1 MRLHLVWLGASI
13 IGLTVLLKD
22 IQASPAP
29 RDRIATLNDRLE
41 NGAVKLVFQPAS
53 GYLRSVLEKL
63 DIMVESQVMVF
74 SKTSF
79 QAKLI
84 SPENPRALYFTDDL
98 VIGWVRGSP
107 LIEAAAIDPGKGVVF
122 YTLDQSSAGKPR
134 FQRNDSCN
142 SCHQSHRTQGVP
154 GLFVLSSNPYLESNA
169 ANSDSAATDQR
180 TPLTQRWGGWY
191 VSGRSNRFRHLG
203 NRIGQGWLESLY
215 DQFYTSGYLTEYSD
229 IVALMVLEHQTQMSN
244 LISRLDS
251 ETRFSEGLA
260 APARDTVNSLV
271 DYLLFIDEAPLP
283 SRIIGTSGYA
293 EKFADLGPRDRK
305 GRSLRQFDLNH
316 RLLKYPCSYMI
327 YSDAFNALPSFA

>member
-1 MRLHLVWLGASI
+1 ME
-13 IGLTVLLKD
+13 TD
-22 IQASPAP
+22 IVTCPHCGKRNRVPA
-29 RDRIATLNDRLE
+29 A
-41 NGAVKLVFQPAS
+41 
-53 GYLRSVLEKL
+53 
-63 DIMVESQVMVF
+63 
-74 SKTSF
+74 
-79 QAKLI
+79 
-84 SPENPRALYFTDDL
+84 
-98 VIGWVRGSP
+98 
-107 LIEAAAIDPGKGVVF
+107 
-122 YTLDQSSAGKPR
+122 SAGKPR

-154 GLFVLSSNPYLESNA
+154 GLFILSSNPYLESNA
-169 ANSDSAATDQR
+169 ADSDSAVTDQR

-316 RLLKYPCSYMI
+316 RLFKYPCSYMI
-327 YSDAFNALPSFA
+327 YSDAFNALPSVAKDAIYARIWQILSGGEKQPRYARLSAADRQAIFEILRDTKNDLPRYFKHLS